1 MSPSIVPAAP
11 VQDRVARKFSSSP
24 LVRRAGA
31 ILGLIMALGIGA
43 AGWWLWGRPRDNTR
57 SVAVASPPSS
67 SVPAASRQV
76 QSTKPG
82 TMVQLDEQQQEAIGL
97 RTATVSAGRSH
108 DILTAPGRVA
118 PDETQYAFITPRAAG
133 VVRTVTAYVG
143 QDVKAGDLL
152 ATIDSPEVGD
162 ARLELYT
169 RLQALELAEAQAAWQ
184 ETIFGNTLELID
196 RLQKG
201 ERPEKIHDAFADR
214 AVGENR
220 ERLMTAYAQYRLALA
235 RIERN
240 RELYAQKLITP
251 KQFEQVNA
259 DYEVAQATYQSLMDQ
274 MGYESRLA
282 NTRAQQ
288 ALKQAE
294 TAVRA
299 TRERLR
305 ILGVKPDGTEPE
317 VARGKVV
324 GVKPDGTL
332 PDSGKGQPG
341 AKAKPEAV
349 LPPER
354 GKEGVA
360 VEPVGATP
368 GAPTPKDP
376 PVSTYSIWAPFDGT
390 ILDREIIVP
399 GVAVDRTHR
408 IFTMANLSTVYVE
421 ADVHEGDFD
430 MLARSRGGTIR
441 FRSPAYP
448 DRVFEGEVIYTGDL
462 VEETSRTIKLLAR
475 AKNPDRLLKPGMFVE
490 VEILGPQT
498 RPGMLLPASALLTHG
513 SKTFVFVKTGPDQFA
528 QREVDAEI
536 IRGERVLVHSGVAAG
551 DEVVIEGAFKLK
563 AMTSHATS
571 AGP

>member
-1 MSPSIVPAAP
+1 
-11 VQDRVARKFSSSP
+11 
-24 LVRRAGA
+24 
-31 ILGLIMALGIGA
+31 
-43 AGWWLWGRPRDNTR
+43 
-57 SVAVASPPSS
+57 
-67 SVPAASRQV
+67 
-76 QSTKPG
+76 
-82 TMVQLDEQQQEAIGL
+82 MVQLDEQQQEAIGL

-368 GAPTPKDP
+368 RTDTEGPAREHLFHLGTLRRDDP
-376 PVSTYSIWAPFDGT
+376 RPRD
-390 ILDREIIVP
+390 
-399 GVAVDRTHR
+399 
-408 IFTMANLSTVYVE
+408 N
-421 ADVHEGDFD
+421 
-430 MLARSRGGTIR
+430 
-441 FRSPAYP
+441 
-448 DRVFEGEVIYTGDL
+448 
-462 VEETSRTIKLLAR
+462 
-475 AKNPDRLLKPGMFVE
+475 
-490 VEILGPQT
+490 
-498 RPGMLLPASALLTHG
+498 RPGG
-513 SKTFVFVKTGPDQFA
+513 
-528 QREVDAEI
+528 R
-536 IRGERVLVHSGVAAG
+536 RR
-551 DEVVIEGAFKLK
+551 
-563 AMTSHATS
+563 SHAPDLHDGQS
-571 AGP
+571 VDGLRRGRRPRGRLRHVGSQSGRDDPVPLPGISRPGF